1 MAATLLWLSQ
11 VRQHT
16 RPGDDFMLLK
26 EQKMFTAFLLTT
38 CDQSQCQASCDSLG
52 GNPVEGLRSAPGVLE
67 LEMGLQDGKAGRG
80 PAKASGIYPVDILE
94 DDPAGHQEATLAYY
108 AMLEE
113 GARPSPEVFS
123 LPTGEQVKLE
133 ASSVCFCTVHRDE
146 PQHKILVLV
155 NPQDTKTVVA
165 VYVKQSW
172 WATEDVLRTSNP
184 SREGLMKVQSFGER
198 IVLFILN
205 VVIFGRLE
213 RNLDDDD
220 MFFLP
225 HSVKEEAKI
234 LWRDGAAVGFYTTKR
249 KGSLCGDSTGTCYLL
264 PVFDTVFVR
273 RRHRRRGLG
282 LTMLQDFCQTF
293 REDEAL
299 GVSWPISPAMYQV
312 CRKFLAAH
320 PAERG
325 RLWEVEPPGA
335 WGQRDNI
342 WLKVQ
347 LQQSRLHLDC
357 EWGGAVPCGL
367 ITSRVGSDE
376 SAGETISVAVA
387 GTKERAS
394 AGWWHP
400 GLLPPPFLKEPHL
413 PDPLAQILALPQCS
427 WIRDSPGVRVPVFRL
442 EGSGKSAGRCL
453 GDAGCRRRSAS
464 SVKILR
470 HTEVLGAAD
479 SAPLPPGGLTRAA
492 AHVLCL

>member
-1 MAATLLWLSQ
+1 MKEWSSCHFFFCLLY
-11 VRQHT
+11 
-16 RPGDDFMLLK
+16 P
-26 EQKMFTAFLLTT
+26 
-38 CDQSQCQASCDSLG
+38 
-52 GNPVEGLRSAPGVLE
+52 
-67 LEMGLQDGKAGRG
+67 
-80 PAKASGIYPVDILE
+80 PAGIYPVDILE

-113 GARPSPEVFS
+113 GAGPSPEVFS

-347 LQQSRLHLDC
+347 LQQSRLHLDSHPGHSK
-357 EWGGAVPCGL
+357 E
-367 ITSRVGSDE
+367 
-376 SAGETISVAVA
+376 AVA
-387 GTKERAS
+387 TRGQTS
-394 AGWWHP
+394 QDDGP
-400 GLLPPPFLKEPHL
+400 GLSHNGEDHK
-413 PDPLAQILALPQCS
+413 A
-427 WIRDSPGVRVPVFRL
+427 RR
-442 EGSGKSAGRCL
+442 GSAETGSRPM
-453 GDAGCRRRSAS
+453 
-464 SVKILR
+464 V
-470 HTEVLGAAD
+470 T
-479 SAPLPPGGLTRAA
+479 TQ
-492 AHVLCL
+492 